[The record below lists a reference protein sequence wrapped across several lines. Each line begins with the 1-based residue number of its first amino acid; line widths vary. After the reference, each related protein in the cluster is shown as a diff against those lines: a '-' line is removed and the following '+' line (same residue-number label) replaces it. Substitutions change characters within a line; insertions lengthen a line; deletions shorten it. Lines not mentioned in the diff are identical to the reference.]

1 MTSAVGRSGSTSCT
15 SGPFSCCVTIMLFY
29 VTFLFEDFWPFH
41 NLEAPAESLF
51 SASGASP
58 GGLWGRPALPCHPPA
73 PPPHWLCACGPTRP
87 PTSSRSRN
95 THSTCAPARG
105 PGIHRI
111 PPAVRSAGPPPGPR
125 ARCQAEPGPWVG
137 PSRTRIRA
145 CWWPAGW
152 GLDVRPFSLWAIG
165 RASSSGAKLSGSSK
179 PVAPVTKDPGLQ
191 SLGWWAERTG
201 LGRWGGR
208 EVGPGWGR
216 RRLLHWK
223 ISSFTAGRSR
233 SATSSW

>member
-105 PGIHRI
+105 LESTGSPGCEVSGTTAWTQGKMPGR
-111 PPAVRSAGPPPGPR
+111 AGPLGWSEQDSNPGLLV
-125 ARCQAEPGPWVG
+125 AGWVG
-137 PSRTRIRA
+137 PR
-145 CWWPAGW
+145 
-152 GLDVRPFSLWAIG
+152 
-165 RASSSGAKLSGSSK
+165 RASLQ
-179 PVAPVTKDPGLQ
+179 PVGHR
-191 SLGWWAERTG
+191 S
-201 LGRWGGR
+201 
-208 EVGPGWGR
+208 
-216 RRLLHWK
+216 RLLL
-223 ISSFTAGRSR
+223 RR
-233 SATSSW
+233 

>member
-1 MTSAVGRSGSTSCT
+1 
-15 SGPFSCCVTIMLFY
+15 MLFY

-105 PGIHRI
+105 LESTGSPGCEVSGTT
-111 PPAVRSAGPPPGPR
+111 AWTQGKMPGR
-125 ARCQAEPGPWVG
+125 AGPWVG
-137 PSRTRIRA
+137 LSRTRIRA

-152 GLDVRPFSLWAIG
+152 GLDVRPCSLWAIG

-191 SLGWWAERTG
+191 SLGWWAARTG

-223 ISSFTAGRSR
+223 ISSFRAGRSR